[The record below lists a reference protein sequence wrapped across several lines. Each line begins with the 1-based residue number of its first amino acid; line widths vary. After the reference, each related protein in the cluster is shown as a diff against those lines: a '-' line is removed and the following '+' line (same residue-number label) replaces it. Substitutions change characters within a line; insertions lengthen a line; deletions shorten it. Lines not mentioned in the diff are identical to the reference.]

1 MRKQALKNGGRWSM
15 NETLKQF
22 SSSTISKALLKQIE
36 HKAGVYKEK
45 FGREPALMEVCG
57 SHTMAVAKTGVKKL
71 LAGKVKLI
79 SGPGCPVCV
88 TDQKSIDAMI
98 QLAESDDRIICTF
111 GDMVR
116 VPGTTRALIDAKT
129 DGKDVRVVYSPSD
142 AVEIAK
148 ENPEK
153 QVVFLGI
160 GFETTIPVLAV
171 ALKKADD
178 EMVKNFS
185 MWVTTKLVEPILRKL
200 LNEGDVL
207 VDALLLP
214 GHVSIVLGK
223 HHYQYLVD
231 EYRVPGV
238 ICGFEPVELLSGI
251 YKSIELLLN
260 ESPEIINSHQHVVRD
275 EGNRQAQLMI
285 DQYFQGCDEAWRGIG
300 VIENSGLDIRDKYIH
315 LNAKSRFDIKAGE
328 PKRTKCRCG
337 EIIRG
342 LIPPEE
348 CNLFA
353 KACTPINPVGPC
365 MVSSE
370 GSCAASYQFLRE
382 E

>member
-1 MRKQALKNGGRWSM
+1 MQKLVLKNGGRWSM
-15 NETLKQF
+15 IETLKQF
-22 SSSTISKALLKQIE
+22 SSSTISQALLKQIE
-36 HKAGVYKEK
+36 QKAAEYKEK

-98 QLAESDDRIICTF
+98 QLAESDERIICTF

-116 VPGTTRALIDAKT
+116 VPGTNRSLMDAKT
-129 DGKDVRVVYSPSD
+129 DGRDVRVVYSPMD

-148 ENPEK
+148 ENRDK

-171 ALKKADD
+171 ALKKAD
-178 EMVKNFS
+178 EEKVNNFS

-200 LNEGDVL
+200 LNEGEVQ
-207 VDALLLP
+207 VDGLLLP

-251 YKSIELLLN
+251 YQSIELLLN
-260 ESPEIINSHQHVVRD
+260 ERPKIINGHQHVVRN
-275 EGNRQAQLMI
+275 EGNRQAQLLMEK
-285 DQYFQGCDEAWRGIG
+285 YFQVSDEAWRGIG
-300 VIENSGLDIRDKYIH
+300 VIEKSGLDIREEYQH
-315 LNAKSRFDIKAGE
+315 LNAKTRFDIKASE
-328 PKRTKCRCG
+328 PKRTNCRCG

-342 LIPPEE
+342 LISPEQ
-348 CNLFA
+348 CRLFA
-353 KACTPINPVGPC
+353 KACTPVNPIGPC

-382 E
+382 D